1 VKLARIVKTVLRF
14 LILLWRKIMDGNKT
28 KNSCR
33 FANPPFNVCR
43 HFDKQ
48 EAGTGLR
55 NESCTGDHQNCER
68 YAMLCKIL
76 ESMEKKKMVP
86 PSGYQRFCT
95 VS

>member
-1 VKLARIVKTVLRF
+1 
-14 LILLWRKIMDGNKT
+14 MGGNKT
-28 KNSCR
+28 NNSCR

-43 HFDKQ
+43 HYDKD
-48 EAGTGLR
+48 EAGTDV
-55 NESCTGDHQNCER
+55 NCTGDHQTCER
-68 YAMLCKIL
+68 YAMLCRIL